1 MLRNYM
7 GIITLNEDD
16 SNIRS
21 LTKVR
26 PIGSIPVF
34 GRYRVI
40 DFMLSNMVNSAITNV
55 VVFTLG
61 SSRSLR
67 DHLGTGKPWDLNRK
81 IDGLYIF
88 SHANDKTPLTEINL
102 LKSNQESLLRSRKTN
117 VIMAPS
123 YMLCNIDMD
132 EAATFH
138 EKSSADVTIV
148 YKKTDGIQNM
158 FLDCGILNF
167 QDDGKRVAS
176 IGRNTGMEGNVCI
189 STEIFIMSKEFCL
202 ECVEK
207 SLRHGGFTTIKDYIY
222 SNVSRFN
229 VAGYEFSGYLGCIN
243 SVSSY
248 FKVSMEVLAE
258 GVMQELFMDRSRIY
272 TKSNDSP
279 PTKYLSNADVSN
291 SLIANGCIIDG
302 TVKNSILSRGVVV
315 EKGAQIIDSVVFART
330 KVGKDAFV
338 KNAIL
343 DKSVVVEQGKVLVGD
358 PVYPI
363 VIEKGNKL
371 A

>member
-1 MLRNYM
+1 MLKNYM

-16 SNIRS
+16 SDIRS
-21 LTKVR
+21 LTKAR

-55 VVFTLG
+55 VIFTMG

-88 SHANDKTPLTEINL
+88 SHANDKMPLTEINL
-102 LKSNQESLLRSRKTN
+102 LKSNQESLLRSKKSEL
-117 VIMAPS
+117 IMAPS
-123 YMLCNIDMD
+123 YMLCNIDLG
-132 EAATFH
+132 AAADFH
-138 EKSSADVTIV
+138 ETSGADVTIV
-148 YKKTDGIQNM
+148 YKKTYGKQSM
-158 FLDCGILNF
+158 FLDCGVLNF
-167 QDDGKRVAS
+167 EADGVRVAS
-176 IGRNTGMEGNVCI
+176 IGRNTGVQENICI
-189 STEIFIMSKEFCL
+189 STEIFIMNKEFCL
-202 ECVEK
+202 DCVEK
-207 SLRHGGFTTIKDYIY
+207 ALHQGSFTTVKDYIY
-222 SNVSRFN
+222 ANVSRFN
-229 VAGYEFSGYLGCIN
+229 VSGYEFSGYLGCIN

-248 FKVSMEVLAE
+248 FKVSMDVLKEEV
-258 GVMQELFMDRSRIY
+258 MPELFMDKSRIY

-279 PTKYLSNADVSN
+279 PTKYMPNAEVSN

-315 EKGAQIIDSVVFART
+315 KSGAQVTDSVVFART
-330 KVGKDAFV
+330 IIGKDAMI

-343 DKSVVVEQGKVLVGD
+343 DKAVVVEHGKVLVGD

-363 VIEKGNKL
+363 VIEKGNRL
-371 A
+371 L

>member
-1 MLRNYM
+1 MLRDYM

-16 SNIRS
+16 SDIRS

-55 VVFTLG
+55 VLFTMG

-88 SHANDKTPLTEINL
+88 SHANDRMPITEINL
-102 LKSNQESLLRSRKTN
+102 MKSNQESLLRSKKDN

-123 YMLCNIDMD
+123 YMLCNIDLD
-132 EAATFH
+132 AAAAFH
-138 EKSSADVTIV
+138 ESNGADVTIV
-148 YKKTDGIQNM
+148 YKKTNGNKNM

-167 QDDGKRVAS
+167 KADGIRVAS
-176 IGRNTGMEGNVCI
+176 IGRNTGVEESI
-189 STEIFIMSKEFCL
+189 SISMEIFIMNKQFCL

-207 SLRHGGFTTIKDYIY
+207 AMHHGGFTTVKDYIY
-222 SNVSRFN
+222 ANVSRLN
-229 VAGYEFSGYLGCIN
+229 VAGYEFLGYLGCIN

-248 FKVSMEVLAE
+248 FKVSMDVLKEEV
-258 GVMQELFMDRSRIY
+258 MPELFMDKSKIY

-279 PTKYLSNADVSN
+279 PTKYMSNAEVSN

-315 EKGAQIIDSVVFART
+315 ESGAQIIDSVVFART
-330 KVGKDAFV
+330 IIGKDALI

-343 DKSVVVEQGKVLVGD
+343 DKAVVVERGKVLVGD

-363 VIEKGNKL
+363 VIEKGNRL
-371 A
+371 L

>member
-1 MLRNYM
+1 MLKNYM

-16 SNIRS
+16 SSIRS

-55 VVFTLG
+55 IIFTLG

-88 SHANDKTPLTEINL
+88 SHANDKMPLTEVNL
-102 LKSNQESLLRSRKTN
+102 LKSNQESLLRSRKSN

-123 YMLCNIDMD
+123 YMLCNIDLD
-132 EAATFH
+132 AAAAFH
-138 EKSSADVTIV
+138 EKNGADVTIV
-148 YKKTDGIQNM
+148 YKKTNGNNNM
-158 FLDCGILNF
+158 YLDSGILNF
-167 QDDGKRVAS
+167 EDDGIRVAS
-176 IGRNTGMEGNVCI
+176 IGRNTGVEENICI

-202 ECVEK
+202 ACVAK
-207 SLRHGGFTTIKDYIY
+207 ALHHGGFATIKDYIY
-222 SNVSRFN
+222 ANVSRLN
-229 VAGYEFSGYLGCIN
+229 VAGYQFSGYLGCIN

-248 FKVSMEVLAE
+248 FKVSMDVLAE
-258 GVMQELFMDRSRIY
+258 GVMPELFMDKSRIY

-279 PTKYLSNADVSN
+279 PTKYLPNADVSN

-302 TVKNSILSRGVVV
+302 IVKNSILSRGVIV
-315 EKGAQIIDSVVFART
+315 ESGAQIIDSVVFART
-330 KVGKDAFV
+330 IVKNNVLI

-343 DKSVVVEQGKVLVGD
+343 DKAVVVERGKVLVGD

-371 A
+371 V